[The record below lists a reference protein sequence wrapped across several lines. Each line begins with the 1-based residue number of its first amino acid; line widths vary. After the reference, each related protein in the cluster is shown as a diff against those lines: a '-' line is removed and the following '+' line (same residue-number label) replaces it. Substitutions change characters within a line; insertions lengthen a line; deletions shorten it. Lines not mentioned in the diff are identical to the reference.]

1 MLFWFYITLQ
11 TLWPYPLKK
20 CCVRNTEI
28 LYSGQQ
34 PSSNPVILSSALDI
48 SHVQPNHTSV
58 YRPFSLSNHHF
69 DTILRNQR
77 NQLSLKSIILWFSV
91 AFWIRV
97 VKQLLVSRVVSKSAV
112 ERSTRMDKTR
122 VYFLLLLFFFFCFLL
137 NDFQLLF
144 IYPRG
149 ETDLDKPLIKGLPR
163 YKKAECI
170 PRRTYSDLC
179 SMFLKIV
186 LLSRLLLLVES
197 RFGWA
202 LFAGIPNNDNSS
214 LG

>member
-1 MLFWFYITLQ
+1 MRSKEVHVWI
-11 TLWPYPLKK
+11 KH
-20 CCVRNTEI
+20 E
-28 LYSGQQ
+28 
-34 PSSNPVILSSALDI
+34 SNVFVFP
-48 SHVQPNHTSV
+48 
-58 YRPFSLSNHHF
+58 
-69 DTILRNQR
+69 
-77 NQLSLKSIILWFSV
+77 
-91 AFWIRV
+91 
-97 VKQLLVSRVVSKSAV
+97 
-112 ERSTRMDKTR
+112 
-122 VYFLLLLFFFFCFLL
+122 FCFLL

-197 RFGWA
+197 RFG
-202 LFAGIPNNDNSS
+202 
-214 LG
+214 